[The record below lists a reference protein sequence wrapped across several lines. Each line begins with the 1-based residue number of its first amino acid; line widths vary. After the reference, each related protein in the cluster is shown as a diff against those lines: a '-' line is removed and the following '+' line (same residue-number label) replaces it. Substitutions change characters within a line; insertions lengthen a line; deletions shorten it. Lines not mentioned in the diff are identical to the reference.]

1 MENKLNVPKK
11 EKNKSKLGRKVK
23 RFFIF
28 ALILLILIG
37 AGYTYWKYFF
47 VYSSG
52 NRTGILQKFSNKGTL
67 FKTYEGE
74 MNLIS
79 IRELSSLN
87 PNYEKFYFSVV
98 NDSVAKEVDKLQGE
112 HVVVR
117 YKEYKGVLPWR
128 GNTKFVVDS
137 VGIAQ
142 PYGSSTPSD
151 KSIMKY

>member
-1 MENKLNVPKK
+1 MENKLDVPKK

-23 RFFIF
+23 RFFVFVLIF
-28 ALILLILIG
+28 LVLIG

-47 VYSSG
+47 VYSKG

-79 IRELSSLN
+79 IRELNSLN
-87 PNYEKFYFSVV
+87 PNYEKFMFSVV
-98 NDSVAKEVDKLQGE
+98 NDSVASEVNKLQGE

-128 GNTKFVVDS
+128 GNSKFIVDS
-137 VGIAQ
+137 IGIAQ
-142 PYGSSTPSD
+142 PYSSAPNS
-151 KSIMKY
+151 KNIMKY